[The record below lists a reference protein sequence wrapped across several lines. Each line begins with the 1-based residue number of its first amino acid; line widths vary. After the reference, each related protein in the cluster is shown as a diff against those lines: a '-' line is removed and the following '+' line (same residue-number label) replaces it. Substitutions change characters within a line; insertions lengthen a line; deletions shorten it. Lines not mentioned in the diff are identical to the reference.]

1 MSMHWNPD
9 QERGCAPAPAPSG
22 ARAAK
27 AWPEGATAGLL
38 LVAAGCLA
46 LGVILYEVAGPRVVV
61 EDEARAD

>member
-9 QERGCAPAPAPSG
+9 QERGCAPAPSA
-22 ARAAK
+22 ARPAK
-27 AWPEGATAGLL
+27 VWPEGATVGLM